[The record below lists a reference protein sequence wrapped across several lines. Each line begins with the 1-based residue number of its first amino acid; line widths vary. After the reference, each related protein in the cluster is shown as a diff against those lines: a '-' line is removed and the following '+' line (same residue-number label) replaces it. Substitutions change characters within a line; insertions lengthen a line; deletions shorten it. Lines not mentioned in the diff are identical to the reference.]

1 MVTREEL
8 IEKINTS
15 DNMTLVRSNNTF
27 EKYAKQRLINNV
39 CDETSLFFSEY
50 VTLAEN
56 MTASDFIEKK
66 SIRMMSWSQG

>member
-1 MVTREEL
+1 MTREEL

>member
-1 MVTREEL
+1 MTREEL

-66 SIRMMSWSQG
+66 SIRMMSWS